1 MVYSERELLDEPVR
15 KIATRNRYYDE
26 NECYVRTKKEGSENG
41 QLRPGC
47 SMVAKGEVYEEHLFD
62 KKKKI
67 FKDKGFLD
75 DVKKDFTEIINELS
89 DPNEKLKVFDRNGPY
104 IPTRKVG
111 KNNPKEKDIREEN
124 KLRDTYNARVNDA
137 LNIGIDREKLI
148 EFKKEEVYKPAREMP
163 KEETAGR
170 DMFAAIIDR
179 AQRTLAKVVK
189 RLFFKPE
196 EYKTNI
202 QNNYW
207 KEFIESC
214 VLDACRKALT
224 NEMIEEAVKTVAEY
238 NKRNQESPEIIRLK
252 DETKSV
258 ENKIDKLLTEIEE
271 GLSSARVKS
280 HLAQREEELDYLQ
293 HCLKKE
299 MAKQRI
305 IDPGMMRDF
314 LRKLR
319 RGKYDTLQYQ
329 KMLIRIFVDKTY
341 LYEDHFTIFLNNN
354 KKRANTSKAEV
365 ETIEE
370 YFTGVGSNTSARS
383 VPIKQRRFREPSLFY
398 LDIIGSRGENP
409 KGRDR

>member
-1 MVYSERELLDEPVR
+1 MKGHSFIRQTKLGNVTGRIKYISSRAKQEYLYAVYETNPVPFWRELARECQREFERSGTPGKCIEARELIIALPPSLTQYEPNALLKQITDSFKEKYGVECSSALHHNKSKSNYHIHMVYSERELLDEPVR

-26 NECYVRTKKEGSENG
+26 NGCYVRTKKEVSENG

-47 SMVAKGEVYEEHLFD
+47 SMIAKGEVYEEHLFD

-137 LNIGIDREKLI
+137 LNIGIDRDKLI
-148 EFKKEEVYKPAREMP
+148 DFKKEEVYKPVREMP
-163 KEETAGR
+163 KEETAGHG
-170 DMFAAIIDR
+170 MFAAIIDR

-207 KEFIESC
+207 KEFI
-214 VLDACRKALT
+214 DDCRTPTKKAK
-224 NEMIEEAVKTVAEY
+224 E
-238 NKRNQESPEIIRLK
+238 RG
-252 DETKSV
+252 DEW
-258 ENKIDKLLTEIEE
+258 E
-271 GLSSARVKS
+271 R
-280 HLAQREEELDYLQ
+280 
-293 HCLKKE
+293 
-299 MAKQRI
+299 
-305 IDPGMMRDF
+305 
-314 LRKLR
+314 
-319 RGKYDTLQYQ
+319 
-329 KMLIRIFVDKTY
+329 
-341 LYEDHFTIFLNNN
+341 
-354 KKRANTSKAEV
+354 
-365 ETIEE
+365 
-370 YFTGVGSNTSARS
+370 
-383 VPIKQRRFREPSLFY
+383 
-398 LDIIGSRGENP
+398 
-409 KGRDR
+409 